1 MGISRRG
8 GLANPIGSFR
18 YPVCPGSSWGPSAS
32 APDRTHEVKPLP
44 IPVRTA
50 KAGGVVRLAGG
61 SDGKAQGGRGGG
73 SATILPHDQGSATAS
88 VANSLEGYKTMK
100 SIKSLPSFAALALCL
115 SVSSM
120 ASAATIT
127 PVNSAFTAPGTIS
140 VSSPASLNL
149 PVTCNITFK
158 GKTAADGSYASID
171 SVTVS
176 GSNTLCSVPQMTGLP
191 WKLTVP
197 APPPARSMASA
208 SRFSPLPVARAPST
222 VPGATPPIPS
232 APAISRWQATA
243 RSTA

>member
-1 MGISRRG
+1 SLSR
-8 GLANPIGSFR
+8 
-18 YPVCPGSSWGPSAS
+18 
-32 APDRTHEVKPLP
+32 

-191 WKLTVP
+191 WKLTVSSTT
-197 APPPARSMASA
+197 AGKVDGVGFKILSSTCG
-208 SRFSPLPVARAPST
+208 PST
-222 VPGATPPIPS
+222 VNGSWSNATNTLS
-232 APAISRWQATA
+232 ASNQSLAGNCKINSLSVKPTPAFVVNP
-243 RSTA
+243 

>member
-1 MGISRRG
+1 
-8 GLANPIGSFR
+8 
-18 YPVCPGSSWGPSAS
+18 
-32 APDRTHEVKPLP
+32 
-44 IPVRTA
+44 
-50 KAGGVVRLAGG
+50 
-61 SDGKAQGGRGGG
+61 
-73 SATILPHDQGSATAS
+73 
-88 VANSLEGYKTMK
+88 MK

-158 GKTAADGSYASID
+158 GTTAADGSYASID

-191 WKLTVP
+191 WKLTVSSTT
-197 APPPARSMASA
+197 AGKVDGVGFKILSSTCGSSTVNGSWSNATNTLSA
-208 SRFSPLPVARAPST
+208 SNQSLAGNCKINSLSVQP
-222 VPGATPPIPS
+222 TPAFVVNP
-232 APAISRWQATA
+232 
-243 RSTA
+243 

>member
-1 MGISRRG
+1 
-8 GLANPIGSFR
+8 
-18 YPVCPGSSWGPSAS
+18 
-32 APDRTHEVKPLP
+32 
-44 IPVRTA
+44 
-50 KAGGVVRLAGG
+50 
-61 SDGKAQGGRGGG
+61 
-73 SATILPHDQGSATAS
+73 
-88 VANSLEGYKTMK
+88 MK

-191 WKLTVP
+191 WKLTVSSTT
-197 APPPARSMASA
+197 AGKVDGVGFKILSSTCG
-208 SRFSPLPVARAPST
+208 PST
-222 VPGATPPIPS
+222 VNGSWSNATNTLSASNQSLAGNCKINSGFALPLPGVLRGPAGPREFPPEAAQNLVRTWKTVWGRVS
-232 APAISRWQATA
+232 ARTLKQADHRAPCIS
-243 RSTA
+243 SPPGVKP

>member
-1 MGISRRG
+1 
-8 GLANPIGSFR
+8 
-18 YPVCPGSSWGPSAS
+18 
-32 APDRTHEVKPLP
+32 
-44 IPVRTA
+44 
-50 KAGGVVRLAGG
+50 
-61 SDGKAQGGRGGG
+61 
-73 SATILPHDQGSATAS
+73 
-88 VANSLEGYKTMK
+88 MK

-176 GSNTLCSVPQMTGLP
+176 GSSVRLFQRTRTRLSSTPI
-191 WKLTVP
+191 
-197 APPPARSMASA
+197 ARLHT
-208 SRFSPLPVARAPST
+208 RP
-222 VPGATPPIPS
+222 
-232 APAISRWQATA
+232 
-243 RSTA
+243 

>member
-1 MGISRRG
+1 
-8 GLANPIGSFR
+8 
-18 YPVCPGSSWGPSAS
+18 
-32 APDRTHEVKPLP
+32 
-44 IPVRTA
+44 
-50 KAGGVVRLAGG
+50 
-61 SDGKAQGGRGGG
+61 
-73 SATILPHDQGSATAS
+73 
-88 VANSLEGYKTMK
+88 MK

-158 GKTAADGSYASID
+158 GTTAADGSYASID

-191 WKLTVP
+191 WKLTVSSTT
-197 APPPARSMASA
+197 AGKVDGVGFKILSSTCG
-208 SRFSPLPVARAPST
+208 PST
-222 VPGATPPIPS
+222 
-232 APAISRWQATA
+232 
-243 RSTA
+243 

>member
-191 WKLTVP
+191 WKLTVSSTT
-197 APPPARSMASA
+197 AGKVDGVG
-208 SRFSPLPVARAPST
+208 FKISPLPVARAPST